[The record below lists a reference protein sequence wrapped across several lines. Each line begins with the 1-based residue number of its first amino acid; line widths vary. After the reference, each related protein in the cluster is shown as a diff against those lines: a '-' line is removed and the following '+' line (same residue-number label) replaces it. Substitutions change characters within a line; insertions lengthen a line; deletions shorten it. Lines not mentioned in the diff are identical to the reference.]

1 MCSLL
6 GVRAYGSVWRPRS
19 LGPGAITI
27 SRKMARYASS
37 AVESGSGAHGLGL
50 AWECLGWL
58 ALIALARCSAE
69 RVTPMS
75 EQEERE
81 RFMLLVE
88 RDLDRVRG
96 YLHIIVILLIY
107 GGLIIIGLLFAITLK
122 LFLG

>member
-1 MCSLL
+1 
-6 GVRAYGSVWRPRS
+6 
-19 LGPGAITI
+19 
-27 SRKMARYASS
+27 
-37 AVESGSGAHGLGL
+37 
-50 AWECLGWL
+50 
-58 ALIALARCSAE
+58 
-69 RVTPMS
+69 MS
-75 EQEERE
+75 EQEEPE